1 MTYLAKTNSSEYY
14 TNLVNARSILY
25 TDITRALDVV
35 KEFIINKNLI
45 LVGGMA
51 IDFALRLMGDSIYTD
66 EQIPDYDF
74 YSPDHAA
81 DAYELAAI
89 LCKKGFKNISCI
101 NAMHITTMRVRVD
114 FETVADITY
123 CPTKV
128 YKQVPTLMYDKL
140 RIVHPHWQMIDQHS
154 SLSLPFEN
162 PGMEVI
168 FHRWKKDL
176 TRYDI
181 LYKHY
186 PVVPVMESRNLIS
199 DITLETQS
207 TKKYETE
214 GGLQSQPSS
223 EGGLQSQRYQRTVE
237 RERLAKTMEI
247 PMQTVKVPL
256 ADISGS
262 CISGWGAID
271 YKLDEEYITLS
282 IPTGEPV
289 TLASHDYT
297 KFLKEHNLEVSDY
310 YSEYFGSMPRRV
322 LCSSSLEDSKG
333 RSKKI
338 EIYDIFGVLV
348 SAKQISEKHDVWVC
362 NLQWVMVYL
371 LVRIFSSENPKIT
384 FTAEEQY
391 LRCRQLVL
399 EGEYPSIEV
408 YGTDNFTHSRLNSMK
423 RDKEKI
429 YNIRAAQLQ
438 PGNMYPKP
446 PECPNNKEFDPSTSE
461 YFMTDARKMD
471 GFIEW
476 TLNPYPEFTNKS
488 LRGS

>member
-1 MTYLAKTNSSEYY
+1 MTSLAKTNKTEYY
-14 TNLVNARSILY
+14 TNIVNARSILY
-25 TDITRALDVV
+25 TDITRALGVV

-51 IDFALRLMGDSIYTD
+51 IDFALRIMGDNIYTED
-66 EQIPDYDF
+66 QIPDYDF
-74 YSPDHAA
+74 YSTNHAA

-89 LCKKGFKNISCI
+89 LCKEGFNNISCI
-101 NAMHITTMRVRVD
+101 NAIHITTMKVRVD

-140 RIVHPHWQMIDQHS
+140 RIVHPHYQMIDQHS

-162 PGMEVI
+162 PGTEVI

-176 TRYDI
+176 TRYDK

-186 PVVPVMESRNLIS
+186 PVVPVLEYQNLIS
-199 DITLETQS
+199 DTGITLETKS

-214 GGLQSQPSS
+214 GGLQSHN
-223 EGGLQSQRYQRTVE
+223 YKRTFE

-247 PMQTVKVPL
+247 PIQTVKVPL
-256 ADISGS
+256 SDISGS

-271 YKLDEEYITLS
+271 YKLDKEYITLS
-282 IPTGEPV
+282 IPTGEPFTV
-289 TLASHDYT
+289 SSHDYT
-297 KFLKEHNLEVSDY
+297 KFLKEHNLEVSEY
-310 YSEYFGSMPRRV
+310 YSEYFGGMPRRV
-322 LCSSSLEDSKG
+322 LCSSSLKDSKG
-333 RSKKI
+333 RSKNI
-338 EIYDIFGVLV
+338 EIYDTFGVLV
-348 SAKQISEKHDVWVC
+348 SAKQISEKYDVWVC
-362 NLQWVMVYL
+362 NLQWVMMYL
-371 LVRIFSSENPKIT
+371 LVKIFSSKNPKII

-408 YGTDNFTHSRLNSMK
+408 YGTNNFTHSRLNSMK

-429 YNIRAAQLQ
+429 YTIKAAQLQ
-438 PGNMYPKP
+438 PVNMYPTP
-446 PECPNNKEFDPSTSE
+446 PECLNNKEFDPETSE

-488 LRGS
+488 LRGQ

>member
-1 MTYLAKTNSSEYY
+1 MTSLAKTNEPEYY

-51 IDFALRLMGDSIYTD
+51 IDFALRLMGDNIYTD
-66 EQIPDYDF
+66 NQIPDYDF
-74 YSPDHAA
+74 YSPNHAA

-89 LCKKGFKNISCI
+89 LCKEGFNNISCI
-101 NAMHITTMRVRVD
+101 NAIHITTMRVRVD
-114 FETVADITY
+114 FENVADITY

-176 TRYDI
+176 TRYDK

-186 PVVPVMESRNLIS
+186 PVVPVMEPLHPIS
-199 DITLETQS
+199 DTGITLETKN
-207 TKKYETE
+207 TKKYKTE
-214 GGLQSQPSS
+214 GGLQSYH
-223 EGGLQSQRYQRTVE
+223 YQRTVD
-237 RERLAKTMEI
+237 RELLSKTMEI
-247 PMQTVKVPL
+247 PMRTVKVPL

-271 YKLDEEYITLS
+271 YKLDNEYITLS
-282 IPTGEPV
+282 IPIGEPITV
-289 TLASHDYT
+289 SSHNYT
-297 KFLKEHNLEVSDY
+297 EFLKEHNLEVSDY

-322 LCSSSLEDSKG
+322 LCPSSIKDTKW
-333 RSKKI
+333 RSINI
-338 EIYDIFGVLV
+338 EIYDIFGILI
-348 SAKQISEKHDVWVC
+348 SAKRISEKHDVWVC

-371 LVRIFSSENPKIT
+371 LVKIFSSENPKII
-384 FTAEEQY
+384 FTAEEKY
-391 LRCRQLVL
+391 LRCRQLVF

-423 RDKEKI
+423 KDKEKI
-429 YNIRAAQLQ
+429 YSIKASQLQ
-438 PGNMYPKP
+438 PVNMYPKP
-446 PECPNNKEFDPSTSE
+446 PECLNNKKFDPETSE
-461 YFMTDARKMD
+461 YFMTDARKMK

-476 TLNPYPEFTNKS
+476 TLNPYPEFTNTS
-488 LRGS
+488 LRGSK

>member
-1 MTYLAKTNSSEYY
+1 MTSLAKKNSSEYY

-45 LVGGMA
+45 LAGGMA
-51 IDFALRLMGDSIYTD
+51 IDFALRLLGDNIYTED
-66 EQIPDYDF
+66 QIPDYDF
-74 YSPDHAA
+74 YSPNHAA

-89 LCKKGFKNISCI
+89 LCKEGFKNISCI
-101 NAMHITTMRVRVD
+101 NAIHITTMKVRVD
-114 FETVADITY
+114 FENVADITY
-123 CPTKV
+123 CPIKV
-128 YKQVPTLMYDKL
+128 YTQVPTLMYNKL

-186 PVVPVMESRNLIS
+186 PVVPVMESRNLIR
-199 DITLETQS
+199 DTGNTLKTKS
-207 TKKYETE
+207 TKKYKTE
-214 GGLQSQPSS
+214 GGLQSHH
-223 EGGLQSQRYQRTVE
+223 YQRTVE
-237 RERLAKTMEI
+237 RGRLAKTMEI

-271 YKLDEEYITLS
+271 YKLDEEYITLF

-289 TLASHDYT
+289 TVASHDYT

-310 YSEYFGSMPRRV
+310 YSEYFGKMPRRV
-322 LCSSSLEDSKG
+322 LCSSSLKDSKG

-338 EIYDIFGVLV
+338 EIYDIFGILV
-348 SAKQISEKHDVWVC
+348 SAKQISKKYDVWVC

-371 LVRIFSSENPKIT
+371 MVRIFSSENPKII

-423 RDKEKI
+423 KAKEKI
-429 YNIRAAQLQ
+429 YNIRATQLQ
-438 PGNMYPKP
+438 PDNMFPTP
-446 PECPNNKEFDPSTSE
+446 PECLNNKEFDPETSE
-461 YFMTDARKMD
+461 YFMTDSRKIE

-476 TLNPYPEFTNKS
+476 TINPYPDLTNKS
-488 LRGS
+488 LRGNDKTQV

>member
-1 MTYLAKTNSSEYY
+1 MNSLKKTNDPEYY
-14 TNLVNARSILY
+14 TNIVNTRSILY
-25 TDITRALDVV
+25 TDITRALGVV
-35 KEFIINKNLI
+35 KEFIIKKNLI

-51 IDFALRLMGDSIYTD
+51 IDFALRLVGDNIYTD
-66 EQIPDYDF
+66 KQIPDYDF
-74 YSPDHAA
+74 YSPNHAA
-81 DAYELAAI
+81 DAYELATI
-89 LCKKGFKNISCI
+89 LCNEGFKNISCI

-140 RIVHPHWQMIDQHS
+140 RFVHPHWQMIDQHS

-168 FHRWKKDL
+168 FHRWKKDMV
-176 TRYDI
+176 RYDK
-181 LYKHY
+181 LYKYY
-186 PVVPVMESRNLIS
+186 PVVPVVESRNPIS
-199 DITLETQS
+199 GIGINLETKNA
-207 TKKYETE
+207 KKYETE
-214 GGLQSQPSS
+214 GGQQPN
-223 EGGLQSQRYQRTVE
+223 RYQRTAE
-237 RERLAKTMEI
+237 RELLAKTMEI
-247 PMQTVKVPL
+247 TMQTVKVPL
-256 ADISGS
+256 AEISGS

-271 YKLDEEYITLS
+271 YKLEEEYITLS

-289 TLASHDYT
+289 TVASHDYA
-297 KFLKEHNLEVSDY
+297 KFLEKHNLEVSDY

-322 LCSSSLEDSKG
+322 LCSSSLKDSTG
-333 RSKKI
+333 RNKSI
-338 EIYDIFGVLV
+338 EIYDIFGLLV
-348 SAKQISEKHDVWVC
+348 SSKQISKKYDVWVC

-371 LVRIFSSENPKIT
+371 LVKIFSSENPKIK

-399 EGEYPSIEV
+399 DGEHPSIEV
-408 YGTDNFTHSRLNSMK
+408 YGSDNFTHSRLNSMK

-429 YNIRAAQLQ
+429 YNIKAAQLQ

-446 PECPNNKEFDPSTSE
+446 PECLNNKDFDPETSE

-476 TLNPYPEFTNKS
+476 TLDPYPEFTNKS
-488 LRGS
+488 RRVPR

>member
-1 MTYLAKTNSSEYY
+1 MNSLKKTNDPEYY
-14 TNLVNARSILY
+14 TNIVNTRSILY
-25 TDITRALDVV
+25 TDITRALGVV
-35 KEFIINKNLI
+35 KEFIIKKNLI

-51 IDFALRLMGDSIYTD
+51 IDFALRLVGDNIYTD
-66 EQIPDYDF
+66 KQIPDYDF
-74 YSPDHAA
+74 YSPNHAA
-81 DAYELAAI
+81 DAYELATI
-89 LCKKGFKNISCI
+89 LCNEGFKNISCI

-140 RIVHPHWQMIDQHS
+140 RFVHPHWQMIDQHS

-168 FHRWKKDL
+168 FHRWKKDMV
-176 TRYDI
+176 RYDK
-181 LYKHY
+181 LYKYY
-186 PVVPVMESRNLIS
+186 PVVPVVESRNPIS
-199 DITLETQS
+199 GIGINLETKNA
-207 TKKYETE
+207 KKYETE
-214 GGLQSQPSS
+214 GGQQPN
-223 EGGLQSQRYQRTVE
+223 RYQRTSE
-237 RERLAKTMEI
+237 RELLAKTMEI
-247 PMQTVKVPL
+247 TMQTVKVPL
-256 ADISGS
+256 AEISGS

-271 YKLDEEYITLS
+271 YKLEEEYITLS
-282 IPTGEPV
+282 IPIGEPV
-289 TLASHDYT
+289 TVASHNYA
-297 KFLKEHNLEVSDY
+297 KFLEKHNLEVSDY

-322 LCSSSLEDSKG
+322 LCSSSLKDSTG
-333 RSKKI
+333 RNKSI
-338 EIYDIFGVLV
+338 EIYDIFGLLV
-348 SAKQISEKHDVWVC
+348 SSKQISKKYDVWVC

-371 LVRIFSSENPKIT
+371 LVKIFSSENPKIK

-399 EGEYPSIEV
+399 DGEHPSIEV
-408 YGTDNFTHSRLNSMK
+408 YGSDNFTHSRLNSMK

-429 YNIRAAQLQ
+429 YNIKAAQLQ

-446 PECPNNKEFDPSTSE
+446 PECLNNKDFDPETSE

-476 TLNPYPEFTNKS
+476 TLDPYPEFTNKS
-488 LRGS
+488 RRVPR

>member
-1 MTYLAKTNSSEYY
+1 MTARAKTNDPEYY
-14 TNLVNARSILY
+14 TNLVNTRSILY
-25 TDITRALDVV
+25 SDITKALEVV

-45 LVGGMA
+45 LEGGMA
-51 IDFALRLMGDSIYTD
+51 IDFALRLVGDNIYTD
-66 EQIPDYDF
+66 DQIPDYDL
-74 YSPDHAA
+74 YSPNHSA

-128 YKQVPTLMYDKL
+128 YKQVPTLTYDKL

-168 FHRWKKDL
+168 FHRWKKDM
-176 TRYDI
+176 TRYSK

-186 PVVPVMESRNLIS
+186 PVVPVAESRNLIS
-199 DITLETQS
+199 DTGITLETKS

-214 GGLQSQPSS
+214 GGLQT
-223 EGGLQSQRYQRTVE
+223 QSPPKGRYQRTVE

-271 YKLDEEYITLS
+271 YKLEEDYVTLS

-289 TLASHDYT
+289 TVASHNYT
-297 KFLKEHNLEVSDY
+297 DFLKEHKLEVSDY

-322 LCSSSLEDSKG
+322 LCSSGLKDSRG
-333 RSKKI
+333 RNKKI
-338 EIYDIFGVLV
+338 EVYDIYGVLV

-362 NLQWVMVYL
+362 NPQWVMVYL
-371 LVRIFSSENPKIT
+371 LVKIFSSENPKII

-391 LRCRQLVL
+391 LRCRQIVL

-408 YGTDNFTHSRLNSMK
+408 YGEQNFTHSRLNSMK
-423 RDKEKI
+423 RDKERI
-429 YNIRAAQLQ
+429 YTIRAAQLQ

-446 PECPNNKEFDPSTSE
+446 PECLNNKEFDPETSE

-476 TLNPYPEFTNKS
+476 TVNPYPEFTNKS
-488 LRGS
+488 LREPR